1 MKRLGFI
8 LSLLVIGIYL
18 TGCVSSRSTT
28 RETAQIVLREE
39 AADKDD
45 RRSEEMNSL
54 KNSVALLRSDIDN
67 LRKEMQRLKD
77 LELSFHRVGSE
88 MIALEDRFRKIS
100 IRPPLTAHRLPG
112 EVFLCGERIP
122 LEAKGIREN
131 LEREFLL
138 SLGNEAAVLLW
149 IKRAR
154 RYFPHIEKTLKAM
167 DLPDDLKY
175 LTITESSLW
184 PYAVSS
190 SAAAGIWQF
199 IPSTGEKYG
208 MRKNKEVDERF
219 DFFEATEGGLAYL
232 KSLYEEFRNW
242 ALAMAAYNSGENRVR
257 KEIQLQG
264 VRDYYFLDLPLQT
277 ERYVYKI
284 AVAKIILSDPKK
296 YGFHLD
302 EKDLYDPL
310 EADRIQLEL
319 TQALPVIEI
328 AAALGVYYKD
338 IKELNLHLSGDA
350 VPPGIHYL
358 NLPPGT
364 SQRFWIFFSMW
375 KKGLEGR

>member
-18 TGCVSSRSTT
+18 AGCASSRSTT

-39 AADKDD
+39 AADKEDP
-45 RRSEEMNSL
+45 RSDEMNSL
-54 KNSVALLRSDIDN
+54 KNSIALLRSDIDN

-77 LELSFHRVGSE
+77 LELFVHRVGSE

-100 IRPPLTAHRLPG
+100 IRPPLTAHRLPV

-122 LEAKGIREN
+122 LEAKGVREN

-138 SLGNEAAVLLW
+138 SLGNEATVLLW
-149 IKRAR
+149 MKRAR
-154 RYFPHIEKTLKAM
+154 RYFPHIEEALKAM

-219 DFFEATEGGLAYL
+219 DFFEATAGGLAYL
-232 KSLYEEFRNW
+232 KSLYEEFRSW

-284 AVAKIILSDPKK
+284 AAAKIILSDPKK

-310 EADRIQLEL
+310 QADRIQLEL